1 MTLDSRRSTTEQ
13 TQKRPFWLILIS
25 QSLNALADALANAKT
40 ILPWIMQ
47 SVGAPTFLTGLLVP
61 IRESGSMLPQVLM
74 GHSIQRMAKRKVAYA
89 LGMVIQGLCVAV
101 IAVVA
106 STLESVLAG
115 ITILGLVALLALAR
129 AVCSICSK
137 DLIGKSIAKGQ
148 RGKLLGL
155 SSSIAGAIALVT
167 GGLIMAN
174 IITARSDLNYL
185 LLVATAAWFAAA
197 YTIMWLVESPSE
209 PTEQKDTSTHLAKSI
224 ELFKTDTTFKRFVMV
239 RALLMGSGLS
249 APYLVLLSQPSAL
262 IAQQSGAPINAPINE
277 TINAVVTL
285 GALIALAGLASLISA
300 SIWGRMADS
309 NSKLTMQITG
319 GLTTILCVLAA
330 LAAVYFDSNTW
341 LMLGLF
347 FMLNVTHQ
355 GVRLARKTYVADIAE
370 GNLRTQYVATSNSAI
385 GALLL
390 VIGLLSAVIAQWS
403 IAIVLALFGLMA
415 AYAIVVSRSLPT
427 HT

>member
-89 LGMVIQGLCVAV
+89 LGMVVQGLCVAM
-101 IAVVA
+101 IALVA

-209 PTEQKDTSTHLAKSI
+209 PTEQKDTTTHLAKSI

-249 APYLVLLSQPSAL
+249 APYLVLLSQPSTL
-262 IAQQSGAPINAPINE
+262 IAQQSAAPINE
-277 TINAVVTL
+277 TINAAVTL